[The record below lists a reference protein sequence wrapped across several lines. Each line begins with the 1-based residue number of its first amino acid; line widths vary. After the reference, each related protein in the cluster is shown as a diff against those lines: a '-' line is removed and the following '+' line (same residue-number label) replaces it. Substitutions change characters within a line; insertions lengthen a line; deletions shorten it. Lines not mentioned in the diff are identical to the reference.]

1 MPSARSWVLCVVLGT
16 TLGAGCG
23 FPPLPGA
30 PDAAEPL
37 EVRGFPDEVVSTE
50 HSGFPGLRRLVIR
63 DSATWLAFWDTLMAH
78 TRTEVPAPAVNFEQD
93 MVIAA
98 ALGRRANTGYSI
110 HIDQVQAHAGDFWV
124 YVRDRTPNVSC
135 VRLPVETSPVA
146 AVRVTRQTGYA
157 TFVERGEVIVC

>member
-1 MPSARSWVLCVVLGT
+1 MPPARSWLLCVVLGT

-30 PDAAEPL
+30 PDDAESL
-37 EVRGFPDEVVSTE
+37 EVRGFPDDVISAE
-50 HSGFPGLRRLVIR
+50 HSGFPGQRRLVIR
-63 DSATWLAFWDTLMAH
+63 DSAAWLAFWDTLMAH
-78 TRTEVPAPAVNFEQD
+78 TRTAAPPVNFEQD

-110 HIDQVQAHAGDFWV
+110 QIDQVQAHAGDFWV
-124 YVRDRTPNVSC
+124 HVRGRTPNLSC
-135 VRLPVETSPVA
+135 VRLPVETSPVT
-146 AVRVTRQTGYA
+146 AVRVTRQAGHA